1 MRFRAGPAD
10 LAEGEMRGV
19 RLPGD
24 RRVLLAVVQGE
35 VAALNDECNH
45 AGCLLSG
52 GSLYGSEVVC
62 PCHGMTFDVRSG
74 ALTCHPRLCDDQR
87 TYPAWVEGGEIWV
100 EIG

>member
-10 LAEGEMRGV
+10 LGEGQMRGV

-24 RRVLLAVVQGE
+24 RHVLVAVVQGA
-35 VAALNDECNH
+35 VAALDDSCSH

-52 GSLYGSEVVC
+52 GKLSGGEVVC

-74 ALTCHPRLCDDQR
+74 ALTCRPRLCDDQR
-87 TYPAWVEGGEIWV
+87 TYPVWVEGGEIWV